1 MKKNILVLFGGKS
14 PEYGVSLQSAYAVIT
29 HMDKERYELVLVGID
44 RRGNWHLFTG
54 EPEWIKDDTWLR
66 EDCTVPVILPL
77 DYEAEHCLMA
87 VKENGWD
94 MIPID
99 AAFPVMHGAYGE
111 DGRLQGALEMAG
123 IPVIGCGM
131 TASAVCMD
139 KLMAHRI
146 VSSAGIRTAR
156 ACTVYGYDEDTLRKA
171 ETIGYPLYVKPL
183 RAGSSYGIHRVAAEE
198 QLREAVEDALH
209 YDSVVLLEEEIRG
222 TECGCAVLGNRQRT
236 IGIPDRIRLASSWY
250 DYAEKYAP
258 VSSEILCPADFD
270 EAMMQRI
277 RDTAETI
284 YEVLGCKG
292 FARVDLFAAEDGE
305 LYFNEVNTI
314 PGFTAHSRFPNMM
327 KAAGIG
333 FKELITML
341 IEEEIGR

>member
-29 HMDKERYELVLVGID
+29 HMDKERYEPVLTGID

-54 EPEWIKDDTWLR
+54 DPEWIREDTWLR

-77 DYEAEHCLMA
+77 DHDAVHCLTA
-87 VKENGWD
+87 VKEDSWE
-94 MIPID
+94 MIPVD

-111 DGRLQGALEMAG
+111 DGRLQGSLEMAG

-146 VSSAGIRTAR
+146 AASAGIRTAR
-156 ACTVYGYDEDTLRKA
+156 GVTVYGYNEETEHKA
-171 ETIGYPLYVKPL
+171 EAVGYPLYVKPL
-183 RAGSSYGIHRVAAEE
+183 RAGSSYGIHRVSAKE
-198 QLREAVEDALH
+198 QLRDAVLDALH
-209 YDSVVLLEEEIRG
+209 YDDAVLLEEEIRG
-222 TECGCAVLGNRQRT
+222 TECGCAVLGNRQLMT
-236 IGIPDRIRLASSWY
+236 GVPDRIRLASSWY

-270 EAMMQRI
+270 TEMTQKI
-277 RDTAETI
+277 TAAAKTI

-292 FARVDLFAAEDGE
+292 FARVDLFVTEEGE

-314 PGFTAHSRFPNMM
+314 PGFTAHSRFPKMM
-327 KAAGIG
+327 QAAGIG
-333 FKELITML
+333 FGELITIL
-341 IEEEIGR
+341 IEEELG